1 MSEPALFAVKLQPQP
16 QTNRLIFSLS
26 HQVAEQQIPK
36 QFDSA
41 SLTLLVLNKWSQ
53 GCKPCFLWTLQG
65 RERER
70 GRLWNK
76 PICFFSISVDQ
87 ITFWMF
93 GKSFVNL
100 WLNIPFHEKF
110 EARRLQADNCSFGAP
125 LCILQIIVDTGVFL
139 SSTGEMPKVTL
150 QSLILVWIFCCKSCY
165 RCLRCLA
172 GYGVKPKALYFLVA
186 LFFSIGKFI
195 SGAASAS

>member
-1 MSEPALFAVKLQPQP
+1 MNRPCLQWNFNPNTKPTDSSSAWATKLPSSRFQSNSIQLPGHFWYWTSEARDASPV
-16 QTNRLIFSLS
+16 FSE
-26 HQVAEQQIPK
+26 HFKAE
-36 QFDSA
+36 
-41 SLTLLVLNKWSQ
+41 
-53 GCKPCFLWTLQG
+53 

-76 PICFFSISVDQ
+76 PICFFSVSVDQ

-125 LCILQIIVDTGVFL
+125 LCILQIIVNTGVFL
-139 SSTGEMPKVTL
+139 SSSGEMPKVTL

-172 GYGVKPKALYFLVA
+172 GYAVKLKALYFLVA
-186 LFFSIGKFI
+186 LLFSIGKFI